1 MNTLWQGLFV
11 VLLACSASAQAS
23 QPIQI
28 APPPPPP
35 PSPPQVWLDPAL
47 GLQPIVL
54 QNVSIDIRLQ
64 GFVASTRVDLT
75 FFNPNAR
82 VLEGE
87 LVFPLAEGQSITGY
101 ALEVD
106 GKLRQGVVV
115 EKETARVAFEQTTRR
130 RIDPGLA
137 ELTQGNVFRTRLYP
151 IPARGS
157 KQVQLSFD
165 QPLID
170 TGKAYRYVLPLQFAQ
185 AIAQFKVHAEA
196 IQTQTAPSA
205 QIAGARLGFQR
216 WRDSFVA
223 DLEQRD
229 FRPDGPLAFEL
240 PKPAAAVAV
249 FAVPGASEPAT
260 QFFAAQIQSAAPA
273 RQAAPAPKRIAI
285 YYDASGSAAARNR
298 GLELDFLQAWLAQ
311 WREAQIELI
320 VFRNEADAAQSFG
333 LRAGKADGLRQAI
346 EALPL
351 DGASAYGSLQGKAVV
366 KADLAIVIGDGLNN
380 FGVGEPQLG
389 GAEGASRVVFVHAA
403 QTADAARLTRWA
415 RRFEGDVINLL
426 NLDQAAAL
434 RQLAAPHWSLRA
446 TRVQRGRCDDL
457 APSAPQP
464 AGSTFTLYGRCSA
477 DAEIQLEFGDGYGT
491 TLLRRVAL
499 GSAQQL
505 DAQHGE
511 FVPRLWA
518 VARIADLELAP
529 VRDKESIVELA
540 KKYSVV
546 TQETSMLVLDRIED
560 YVHYR
565 VEPREPELLAA
576 YRNLLQKQPA
586 QTSEDE
592 KLRLNVWQLRSH
604 WETFRQY
611 HEQPHPWLE
620 ARLLP
625 AAQRELALWQTQ
637 SGLAGEPQRAKEAA
651 AIAAA
656 AAKLQ
661 QAWPAA
667 APDAAARQRWE
678 GEATALML
686 QVDGLRRARLQRLP
700 DSDAV
705 ILPPTQQIAV
715 ASTDTDAVSGGRS
728 GGESRVARSMLRPA
742 AKSAARPA
750 PAAAPAAETLAA
762 PAPAA
767 RAASPAIRP
776 AEPDGGGSAQKPTE
790 IATADK
796 NAAAATPDTA
806 AIELRE
812 WDPNTPYLAALRAAA
827 DPYAAYLQ
835 QRASNAATPAFFLDC
850 STFFRDEAKDARLAL
865 RVLSN
870 LAEIDFDSAPLLRV
884 FAYRLQ
890 QWQRFDLAV
899 PLFEQVLVLRGE
911 EPQSRRDLALALS
924 RQPQPDSARAVT
936 LLWEVASR
944 SWDARFPE
952 LDVIAVHELNDV
964 IVRAPAA
971 EQAALAAL
979 AQQLNIDKELLQP
992 LPLELRVVLSWDSD
1006 NTDIDLWVIDPSGEK
1021 VFYSHPRS
1029 LSGGH
1034 LSRDFTGGYGP
1045 EVFTIRRALPGTYI
1059 VKTNYFSN
1067 RQQKL
1072 TGAVTVQLEFLT
1084 AFDSGQGRRDAVTRR
1099 LENVNGEIEIGRFT
1113 VGTP

>member
-1 MNTLWQGLFV
+1 MNTLWQRVFV
-11 VLLACSASAQAS
+11 VLLACSASAQAR

-28 APPPPPP
+28 APPPPP
-35 PSPPQVWLDPAL
+35 SPPQIWLDPAL

-101 ALEVD
+101 ALEVE

-151 IPARGS
+151 IPAQGS

-196 IQTQTAPSA
+196 IQAQTAPTA
-205 QIAGARLGFQR
+205 QIAGAKLGFQR

-249 FAVPGASEPAT
+249 FAVPAATEPAT

-273 RQAAPAPKRIAI
+273 RQTAPSPKRIAI
-285 YYDASGSAAARNR
+285 YYDASGSAAARDR

-311 WREAQIELI
+311 WREAQIEL
-320 VFRNEADAAQSFG
+320 VAFRNEADAPQSFA

-389 GAEGASRVVFVHAA
+389 GANGASRVVFVHAA

-434 RQLAAPHWSLRA
+434 RQLAAPHWALRA
-446 TRVQRGRCDDL
+446 TRVQRGQCADL

-499 GSAQQL
+499 AGAHRLDGAQ
-505 DAQHGE
+505 GE

-529 VRDKESIVELA
+529 ARDKTAIVDLA
-540 KKYSVV
+540 KKYGVV

-565 VEPREPELLAA
+565 VEPREPELLAG
-576 YRNLLQKQPA
+576 YRNLLGKQPA
-586 QTSEDE
+586 QTSDAE
-592 KLRLNVWQLRSH
+592 KLRLDVWQLRSH

-611 HEQPHPWLE
+611 HEQQHPWLE

-625 AAQRELALWQTQ
+625 TAQRELALWQTQ
-637 SGLAGEPQRAKEAA
+637 SALAADPSRVEEAA
-651 AIAAA
+651 VLAAA

-661 QAWPAA
+661 QSWPAA
-667 APDAAARQRWE
+667 ASDTAARLRWE
-678 GEATALML
+678 GEASALML
-686 QVDGLRRARLQRLP
+686 QADRLRRTRLERLP

-705 ILPPTQQIAV
+705 TLPPPAQQIAV
-715 ASTDTDAVSGGRS
+715 TGADAVSGPGRRG
-728 GGESRVARSMLRPA
+728 GGESRLARSMPRPV
-742 AKSAARPA
+742 AKSVARPA
-750 PAAAPAAETLAA
+750 PAAAPAAEATAM
-762 PAPAA
+762 APAA
-767 RAASPAIRP
+767 SPSERL
-776 AEPDGGGSAQKPTE
+776 AESADGGSSQESMRFAIGKEKTSERPPGAPS
-790 IATADK
+790 
-796 NAAAATPDTA
+796 TA

-812 WDPNTPYLAALRAAA
+812 WDPNTPYLVALRAAS
-827 DPYAAYLQ
+827 DPYTAYLQ
-835 QRASNAATPAFFLDC
+835 QRANNAATPAFFLDC
-850 STFFRDEAKDARLAL
+850 STFFRDEVKDARLAL

-884 FAYRLQ
+884 LAYRLQ
-890 QWQRFDLAV
+890 QWQLFDLAV

-971 EQAALAAL
+971 EQAALAAVTQKL
-979 AQQLNIDKELLQP
+979 SIDKELLLP
-992 LPLELRVVLSWDSD
+992 LPVELRVVLSWDSD

-1084 AFDSGQGRRDAVTRR
+1084 AFDSGQGRREAVTRR